1 MKPSEFID
9 SKISTAFT
17 TSGWTFWDIKAPTQ
31 EDIEASH
38 IPIRTVS
45 EASEDEHEDECI
57 HCQLKAVIEADENL
71 SAELYE
77 IKGTLEFL
85 IKMLGGK

>member
-1 MKPSEFID
+1 M
-9 SKISTAFT
+9 STAFT

-45 EASEDEHEDECI
+45 EASEDEHE
-57 HCQLKAVIEADENL
+57 ENV
-71 SAELYE
+71 STAN
-77 IKGTLEFL
+77 
-85 IKMLGGK
+85 

>member
-1 MKPSEFID
+1 MKPNDFID
-9 SKISTAFT
+9 SKMSTAFT

-45 EASEDEHEDECI
+45 EAPEDDSEDVCI
-57 HCQLKAVIEADENL
+57 HCQLQALVEANENL
-71 SAELYE
+71 AVELYE

>member
-1 MKPSEFID
+1 MKPYDFID
-9 SKISTAFT
+9 SKMSTAFT

-38 IPIRTVS
+38 IPIRVVS
-45 EASEDEHEDECI
+45 EAPQDEHDDVCI
-57 HCQLKAVIEADENL
+57 HCQLKEVIEANENL
-71 SAELYE
+71 AVELYE

>member
-1 MKPSEFID
+1 MDEKL
-9 SKISTAFT
+9 STAFT
-17 TSGWTFWDIKAPTQ
+17 TSGWTFWDIKSPTK
-31 EDIEASH
+31 EDEEISQ
-38 IPIRTVS
+38 IPSLTVS
-45 EASEDEHEDECI
+45 DAPQDEHDDVCI
-57 HCQLKAVIEADENL
+57 HCLLKEVVEANENL